1 MMYNSEKV
9 TEIKKVFSNNGI
21 DIIDGTEGDIIEL
34 DSLSFLSLLIDLE
47 NTLDVEL
54 EDDEELFELDYKSFT
69 FDKFLSC
76 LRKYLN

>member
-1 MMYNSEKV
+1 MYNSEKV

-21 DIIDGTEGDIIEL
+21 DIIDGTEGDIIDL

-69 FDKFLSC
+69 FDKFLSS